1 MQDRGVF
8 VTWEFF
14 RDKSLTISE
23 KFILLEI
30 NNLAMLEYGCIASND
45 HFSLIMG
52 IKKEAVSRLINSLV
66 NKGFLSSEIKN
77 GTRNFSRKLTLN
89 KLLFDPKQIVISP
102 LTNCLETKG
111 NKTNNTEGH
120 PNEEQ
125 VVAVGRDLGI
135 DEDVCIQFYL
145 YYSSKGW
152 KGILDFVPLLRK
164 WNMNQKKTVSVD
176 EEESWMRYVQ

>member
-1 MQDRGVF
+1 MQGRGIF
-8 VTWEFF
+8 ITWEFW
-14 RDKSLTISE
+14 RDKTTTISE
-23 KFILLEI
+23 KAILLEI
-30 NNLAMLEYGCIASND
+30 NNLSMLEYGCIASNE
-45 HFSLIMG
+45 HFSSIMG

-111 NKTNNTEGH
+111 NKTNNTEDH

-125 VVAVGRDLGI
+125 VVEAGVKLGI
-135 DEDVCIQFYL
+135 DENTCVQFFL
-145 YYSSKGW
+145 YYESKGW
-152 KGILDFVPLLRK
+152 KGILDFIPLLRK
-164 WNMNQKKTVSVD
+164 WNMNQKKDVSIN
-176 EEESWMRYVQ
+176 EEEAWMRYA